1 MASIF
6 DNMGNTGLNSLLQPI
21 IQLFQPIIQLFQP
34 ILNMLGPIIV
44 PLEGV
49 LSGIT
54 SSIINILMRIPFG
67 NITVSVIQ
75 PLTGILSS
83 VTASIP
89 RVPGASSVYQSNPSA
104 VAAYAPPWWDNFAS
118 YIALWGWPLLL
129 KRIPGRGYRVLADT
143 EGMEK
148 GGYDQPAY
156 QQGMY
161 QPVVGG

>member
-6 DNMGNTGLNSLLQPI
+6 DNMGDTGLNALTQPI
-21 IQLFQPIIQLFQP
+21 IQLLQP
-34 ILNMLGPIIV
+34 ILNLLGPILV
-44 PLEGV
+44 PIEGI
-49 LSGIT
+49 LSGVT
-54 SSIINILMRIPFG
+54 SSITNVLLRIPYG
-67 NITVSVIQ
+67 DITVGIIQ
-75 PLTGILSS
+75 PLTGLLAS

-89 RVPGASSVYQSNPSA
+89 RVPGASSMYQSSPSA

-118 YIALWGWPLLL
+118 YVALWGWPLLL